1 MRILSD
7 EEKRELRE
15 QRNLR
20 IQEMKEVAAQQV
32 INDLKRDMPEF
43 EIQPEELIAAL
54 DINEYV
60 RETID
65 MNAYIDFIRFY
76 LWNNYNIVYIL
87 YKYSRKPK
95 KNLPSK
101 NVHIYIRKQLS
112 YMMMNEIDNILSE
125 IKCTLPTW
133 PDGIILRQMDYFDGV
148 FTKPIKSDAKN
159 RSVIDILYHRLDK
172 AKDKVIKKVMENY
185 TTNYSGCKFYHK

>member
-15 QRNLR
+15 QRNLK
-20 IQEMKEVAAQQV
+20 IQETKELAAQQV

-54 DINEYV
+54 DINEGV

-87 YKYSRKPK
+87 YMWWHCRRPT
-95 KNLPSK
+95 LLA
-101 NVHIYIRKQLS
+101 V
-112 YMMMNEIDNILSE
+112 SE
-125 IKCTLPTW
+125 WDATLFQ
-133 PDGIILRQMDYFDGV
+133 G
-148 FTKPIKSDAKN
+148 
-159 RSVIDILYHRLDK
+159 
-172 AKDKVIKKVMENY
+172 
-185 TTNYSGCKFYHK
+185 

>member
-1 MRILSD
+1 MKILSD

-15 QRNLR
+15 QRNLK
-20 IQEMKEVAAQQV
+20 IQETKELAAQQV

-101 NVHIYIRKQLS
+101 NVQYIYNQLM
-112 YMMMNEIDNILSE
+112 YIMMNEIDNILSE
-125 IKCTLPTW
+125 IKYTLPTW

-172 AKDKVIKKVMENY
+172 AKNKAIKKVMKNY
-185 TTNYSGCKFYHK
+185 VTNYSGCKFYHK

>member
-1 MRILSD
+1 MRVSQKKQSKSPQNI
-7 EEKRELRE
+7 
-15 QRNLR
+15 
-20 IQEMKEVAAQQV
+20 KEFAVNQV
-32 INDLKRDMPEF
+32 LGDLKRDMPEF

-101 NVHIYIRKQLS
+101 NVQYIYNQLT
-112 YMMMNEIDNILSE
+112 YIMLNEIDNILSE

-159 RSVIDILYHRLDK
+159 RSVIDILYHHLDEAKNK
-172 AKDKVIKKVMENY
+172 AIKKVMKNY
-185 TTNYSGCKFYHK
+185 VTNYSGCKFYHK